1 MGEAVFGVPEWRAR
15 SGRTVKAR
23 PDGSVLFEHANGY
36 LSPESVMDAEEF
48 FQAARD
54 AELDRWRDRH
64 NPTYVVY
71 ETNDPDTVHVLDEAD
86 GSVWVYSRATI
97 GRFAETTSVR
107 VARGYFD
114 TRPVRPWHDA
124 AEGEFWSVEHM
135 GMVEVCQVR
144 KGRFEGVDATLG
156 SRVSMP
162 VTHSSIV
169 RAVQLVVAS

>member
-23 PDGSVLFEHANGY
+23 PDGSVLFDHANGF
-36 LSPESVMDAEEF
+36 LGRAVVMDAEEF
-48 FQAARD
+48 FQAKRD
-54 AELDRWRDRH
+54 EELGRWRH
-64 NPTYVVY
+64 PQNPDYVVY
-71 ETNDPDTVHVLDEAD
+71 PLIED
-86 GSVWVYSRATI
+86 R
-97 GRFAETTSVR
+97 VR
-107 VARGYFD
+107 VLREASGTFEDFSRDDASATSGWVPRSVAFAYFEAH
-114 TRPVRPWHDA
+114 PVVKPWHDA

-135 GMVEVCQVR
+135 GMIEVCQVR